1 MKRLAYITLWVMFAF
16 SLGACAKGTS
26 QPSGETV
33 QPAAEAIKPGE
44 KIGDFLITTGEG
56 DEVTYTWDLDCV
68 KTGEG
73 EIYSCKVPAGTK
85 VNLSV
90 GIYDDTFKGKLDEVW
105 AGHTYEMF
113 IENRPVSLQDFGSID
128 VNQPQVGQ
136 MRHWNVVVSTD
147 KPGEITLRD
156 AGVVHGE
163 PFESTMTYVFSAP

>member
-1 MKRLAYITLWVMFAF
+1 MKRLAYVILLVMFAF
-16 SLGACAKGTS
+16 PLGACAKGTA
-26 QPSGETV
+26 QPVDE
-33 QPAAEAIKPGE
+33 PIKPGE
-44 KIGDFLITTGEG
+44 KIGDFLITKGEG

-73 EIYSCKVPAGTK
+73 EIYSCKATAGTK

-90 GIYDDTFKGKLDEVW
+90 GIYDDTFSGKLDDVW
-105 AGHTYEMF
+105 ADHTYQMF
-113 IENRPVSLQDFGSID
+113 IENRPVSLEDFGSID
-128 VNQPQVGQ
+128 VNQPQVGK

-156 AGVVHGE
+156 SGVVHGE